1 MGTLCSTSVNL
12 LSQSMEA
19 VIRELSSQLT
29 NLYFDVNIHQRTSM
43 AYLSSNNDN
52 IVTLIKYVACITAVS
67 DIKNSSDP

>member
-1 MGTLCSTSVNL
+1 
-12 LSQSMEA
+12 MEA

-67 DIKNSSDP
+67 DIKNSSSIYQVLKEVIINRNYW